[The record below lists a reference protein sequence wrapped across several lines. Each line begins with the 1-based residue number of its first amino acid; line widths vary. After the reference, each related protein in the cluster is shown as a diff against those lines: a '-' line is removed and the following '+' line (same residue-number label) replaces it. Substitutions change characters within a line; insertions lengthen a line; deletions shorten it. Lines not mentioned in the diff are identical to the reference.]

1 MDDELKN
8 SPLITFLC
16 GFICIYVRVGLP
28 LLFSTY
34 IYICADVDDEL
45 KENSDHM
52 YQSYI
57 YMAIY
62 VYIIL
67 PWMPMDGLIA

>member
-1 MDDELKN
+1 MDL
-8 SPLITFLC
+8 
-16 GFICIYVRVGLP
+16 YVYMSKLDYP
-28 LLFSTY
+28 CFSQHIY
-34 IYICADVDDEL
+34 IYIYADVDDEL